1 LKKAFF
7 VKIIMNKDKFNNWL
21 KKPSDYLIMGIIN
34 TTPDSFS
41 DGGKYNSASEAID
54 FAYELLREG
63 ADIIDIGGESS
74 RPGAD
79 PISAEEEIKRIS
91 PLLSELVKNTEST
104 VSIDTYKSSTAN
116 YALNNGACLVN
127 DISGLSFD
135 KEMVDIVIRHNAS
148 IVIMHMKGTPKTMQK
163 NPNYDNVIDEI
174 CDFLTNQVDF
184 AINKGVSSDKI
195 IIDPG
200 IGFGK
205 TLNDNYEIIAKLSQI
220 CDLGHP
226 VLVGPSRK
234 SFIGTTLDEPV
245 EKRLEG
251 SVTAAAMCYHSGAKI
266 LRVHDVKETKK
277 SLSIVKKIIENS

>member
-1 LKKAFF
+1 
-7 VKIIMNKDKFNNWL
+7 MNKDKFNNWL

-251 SVTAAAMCYHSGAKI
+251 SITAAAMCYNGGAKI

>member
-1 LKKAFF
+1 
-7 VKIIMNKDKFNNWL
+7 MNKDKFNNWL

-41 DGGKYNSASEAID
+41 DGGKYNSTSEAID

>member
-1 LKKAFF
+1 
-7 VKIIMNKDKFNNWL
+7 MNKDKFNNWL

-41 DGGKYNSASEAID
+41 DGGKYNSTSEAID

-205 TLNDNYEIIAKLSQI
+205 TLNDNYEIIAKLSRI

>member
-1 LKKAFF
+1 MK
-7 VKIIMNKDKFNNWL
+7 KDKFNNWL
-21 KKPSDYLIMGIIN
+21 KKPSEYLIMGIVN

-91 PLLSELVKNTEST
+91 PLLSELVKNTKST

-135 KEMVDIVIRHNAS
+135 KEMVDIVIRHNAP

-163 NPNYDNVIDEI
+163 NPNYDNVVDEI
-174 CDFLTNQVDF
+174 CDFLTNQVNF

-195 IIDPG
+195 IVDPG

-205 TLNDNYEIIAKLSQI
+205 TLNDNYEIIAKLNQI
-220 CDLGHP
+220 CDLGYP

-234 SFIGTTLDEPV
+234 SFIGAILDEPV

-251 SVTAAAMCYHSGAKI
+251 SITAAAMCYHSGAKI

>member
-1 LKKAFF
+1 MKKAFF

-251 SVTAAAMCYHSGAKI
+251 SITAAAMCYHSGAKI

>member
-1 LKKAFF
+1 
-7 VKIIMNKDKFNNWL
+7 MNKDKFNNWL

-34 TTPDSFS
+34 TTPDTFS
-41 DGGKYNSASEAID
+41 DGGKYNSTSEAID

-205 TLNDNYEIIAKLSQI
+205 TLNDNYEIIAKLNQL
-220 CDLGHP
+220 CDLGYP

-234 SFIGTTLDEPV
+234 SFIGVTLGEPV

-251 SVTAAAMCYHSGAKI
+251 SITAAAMCYHSGAKI

>member
-41 DGGKYNSASEAID
+41 DGGKYNSTSEAID

>member
-1 LKKAFF
+1 
-7 VKIIMNKDKFNNWL
+7 MNKDKFKNWL
-21 KKPSDYLIMGIIN
+21 KKPSEYLIMGIVN

-79 PISAEEEIKRIS
+79 PIPAEEEIERIS
-91 PLLSELVKNTEST
+91 PLLSELVKNTECT
-104 VSIDTYKSSTAN
+104 ISIDTYKSSTAN

-135 KEMVDIVIRHNAS
+135 KEMVNIVIRHNVP

-163 NPNYDNVIDEI
+163 NPNYDNVVDEI
-174 CDFLTNQVDF
+174 CDFLTNQVNF
-184 AINKGVSSDKI
+184 AINRGVSSDKI

-205 TLNDNYEIIAKLSQI
+205 TLNDNYEIIAKLNQI
-220 CDLGHP
+220 CDLGYP

-234 SFIGTTLDEPV
+234 SFIGATLGDPV

-251 SVTAAAMCYHSGAKI
+251 SITAAAICYHSGAKI

>member
-1 LKKAFF
+1 
-7 VKIIMNKDKFNNWL
+7 MNKDKFKNWL

-41 DGGKYNSASEAID
+41 DGGKYNSTSEAID

>member
-1 LKKAFF
+1 MKKAFF
-7 VKIIMNKDKFNNWL
+7 VRIIMKKDKFNNWL
-21 KKPSDYLIMGIIN
+21 KKPSEYLIMGIVN

-91 PLLSELVKNTEST
+91 PLLSELVKNTKST

-116 YALNNGACLVN
+116 YALNNGAFLVN

-135 KEMVDIVIRHNAS
+135 KEMVDIVIRHNAPV
-148 IVIMHMKGTPKTMQK
+148 VIMHMKGTPKTMQK
-163 NPNYDNVIDEI
+163 NPNYDNVVDEI
-174 CDFLTNQVDF
+174 CDFLTNQVNF

-195 IIDPG
+195 IVDPG

-205 TLNDNYEIIAKLSQI
+205 TLNDNYKIIAKLNQI
-220 CDLGHP
+220 CDLGYP

-234 SFIGTTLDEPV
+234 SFIGATLDEPV

-251 SVTAAAMCYHSGAKI
+251 SITAAAMCYHSGAKI

>member
-251 SVTAAAMCYHSGAKI
+251 SITAAAMCYHSGAKI

>member
-1 LKKAFF
+1 
-7 VKIIMNKDKFNNWL
+7 MNKDKFKAWL
-21 KKPSDYLIMGIIN
+21 KKPSEYLIMGIVN

-251 SVTAAAMCYHSGAKI
+251 SITAAAMCYHSGAKI

-277 SLSIVKKIIENS
+277 SLSIVKKIIENL

>member
-1 LKKAFF
+1 MK
-7 VKIIMNKDKFNNWL
+7 KDKFNNWL
-21 KKPSDYLIMGIIN
+21 KKPSEYLIMGIVN

-91 PLLSELVKNTEST
+91 PLLSELVKNTKST

-135 KEMVDIVIRHNAS
+135 KEMVDIVIRHNAP
-148 IVIMHMKGTPKTMQK
+148 IVIMHMKGTPKTCLL
-163 NPNYDNVIDEI
+163 Y
-174 CDFLTNQVDF
+174 T
-184 AINKGVSSDKI
+184 S
-195 IIDPG
+195 
-200 IGFGK
+200 
-205 TLNDNYEIIAKLSQI
+205 
-220 CDLGHP
+220 
-226 VLVGPSRK
+226 PSPRDR
-234 SFIGTTLDEPV
+234 G
-245 EKRLEG
+245 
-251 SVTAAAMCYHSGAKI
+251 
-266 LRVHDVKETKK
+266 
-277 SLSIVKKIIENS
+277 